1 MKRTLLSFFAIIVF
15 VSATHGQIK
24 FGVKAGAN
32 RADLISFEE
41 DVDVEAKMGFHFGGY
56 IDLSLSEKFSI
67 QPELVYSTQGAKSE
81 YSETVEEMG
90 FVFTYSTESKVKL
103 DYLNIPV
110 LFKFKPAEIFYIGG
124 GPQFGL
130 LLSAKY
136 EYSSTFVGSGVSE
149 SESGQEDIK
158 DELNVIDL
166 SFAIGAG
173 IELESGL
180 NFGIRYNYGISD
192 VADEND
198 GDPIRNS
205 VLQASIG
212 YTILK

>member
-1 MKRTLLSFFAIIVF
+1 MIAF

-24 FGVKAGAN
+24 LGVKAGAN
-32 RADLISFEE
+32 RSNLLSGDE
-41 DVDVEAKMGFHFGGY
+41 DVDVDAKMGFHFGGY

-81 YSETVEEMG
+81 YSETVEDVG
-90 FVFTYSTESKVKL
+90 FVFSYSSESKVKL

-124 GPQFGL
+124 GPQLGI
-130 LLSAKY
+130 LLSAKH
-136 EYSSTFVGSGVSE
+136 EYSTTFVGSGVSE
-149 SESGQEDIK
+149 SESGQEDVK
-158 DELNVIDL
+158 DELNAIDL
-166 SFAIGAG
+166 SLAIGAG
-173 IELESGL
+173 IELENGL

-205 VLQASIG
+205 VLQASVG